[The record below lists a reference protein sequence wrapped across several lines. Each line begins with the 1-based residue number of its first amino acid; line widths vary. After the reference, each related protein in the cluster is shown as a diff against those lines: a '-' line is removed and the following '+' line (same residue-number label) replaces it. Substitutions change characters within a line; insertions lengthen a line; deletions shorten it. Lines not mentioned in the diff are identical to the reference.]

1 MLIGAIAP
9 LGYYAMAT
17 VAALRFFGRPDPP
30 SDFVPPLSILKPV
43 KGLDREA
50 YENYAS
56 FCRQDYPN
64 YEILFN
70 VPDDADP
77 AIPVIRQV
85 MADFPERPIRL
96 LIGAEHLGT
105 CNKVNKMV
113 RLAREARHE
122 ILVISDS
129 DIRVS
134 AGYLRAV
141 AAPFRRLSSACR
153 WSTTSCPPTNGRGS
167 CSTAS

>member
-1 MLIGAIAP
+1 VIAILLWELFRWAVLIGAIAP

-64 YEILFN
+64 YEILLTF
-70 VPDDADP
+70 PMMR
-77 AIPVIRQV
+77 IRP
-85 MADFPERPIRL
+85 FP
-96 LIGAEHLGT
+96 
-105 CNKVNKMV
+105 
-113 RLAREARHE
+113 
-122 ILVISDS
+122 
-129 DIRVS
+129 
-134 AGYLRAV
+134 
-141 AAPFRRLSSACR
+141 
-153 WSTTSCPPTNGRGS
+153 
-167 CSTAS
+167 